1 LLVKA
6 LGSVEAAPVVVDDLE
21 AVAAV
26 VEQPTVT
33 SESSAEVPEV
43 DSVVVVDMVVL
54 QPQPTAVDLV
64 APLLLL
70 LMEALQHTV
79 VPVAMAEV
87 ATVIHQPAAAN
98 RGGKLLHVDA
108 SLFRFPF
115 IFDSRFNT

>member
-1 LLVKA
+1 MKA
-6 LGSVEAAPVVVDDLE
+6 LGLVGAVPVVVDDLE

-43 DSVVVVDMVVL
+43 DSVVVDMVVL
-54 QPQPTAVDLV
+54 QPQPTAVGLE

-79 VPVAMAEV
+79 VPVAMAEA

-98 RGGKLLHVDA
+98 RGGRLLHVDA

-115 IFDSRFNT
+115 IFGSRFNI